1 MYIMTAGYY
10 CLEKENQ
17 KGRSYMQCV
26 CVCPSRNSVLVNSCD

>member
-26 CVCPSRNSVLVNSCD
+26 CVCVQAVTVCL